1 MLRLALE
8 HLNLSFCMIV
18 VRLVGLPDHCIIYRP
33 CPCVTGYELVLKL
46 AK

>member
-1 MLRLALE
+1 MLQLALE

-18 VRLVGLPDHCIIYRP
+18 VCLVGLPDHCVIYCP
-33 CPCVTGYELVLKL
+33 CPCVTEYELVLNL